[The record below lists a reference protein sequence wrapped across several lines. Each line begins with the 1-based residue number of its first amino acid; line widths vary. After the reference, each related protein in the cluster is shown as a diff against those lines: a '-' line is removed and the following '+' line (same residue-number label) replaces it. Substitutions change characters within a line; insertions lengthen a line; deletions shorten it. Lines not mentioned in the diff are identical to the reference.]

1 MKLVLETSV
10 AIGFLVATA
19 VSAREILLSPVYQ
32 GAVAGSQAIA
42 TVQAQDPRCVAL
54 RSSFRAC
61 RNPTRGAEN
70 HAA

>member
-32 GAVAGSQAIA
+32 GAMAGSQAIA
-42 TVQAQDPRCVAL
+42 TVQARPAL
-54 RSSFRAC
+54 RSAPVKFPCLQKPDSRS
-61 RNPTRGAEN
+61 
-70 HAA
+70 